1 MLHSV
6 FCTAPVKK
14 TISPLSQDCRAGR
27 KRICKITGD
36 RKLCARMAS
45 MGVFPGEEITLL
57 CGEKGAQCLFRIAD
71 TTISLDAAASENIL
85 VESL

>member
-1 MLHSV
+1 MDTV
-6 FCTAPVKK
+6 FCKAPAEKS
-14 TISPLSQDCRAGR
+14 IAPLSQHCGTGR

-45 MGVFPGEEITLL
+45 MGVFPGEEITVL
-57 CGEKGAQCLFRIAD
+57 CGEKGTQCLFRIAD
-71 TTISLDAAASENIL
+71 TTISLDAAIGDNIL

>member
-6 FCTAPVKK
+6 FCTAPAEKA
-14 TISPLSQDCRAGR
+14 IAPLSQDCRTGR

-45 MGVFPGEEITLL
+45 MGIYPGEEMTLL
-57 CGEKGAQCLFRIAD
+57 CGEKGSQCLFRIAD
-71 TTISLDAAASENIL
+71 TTISLDAAISDNIF